1 MLALLVVASGTA
13 VAGMQDDG
21 LPKCGIGT
29 SNEGWDYVVK
39 KTTSGVDYTLRR
51 GNDPVIFH
59 TVIADGEKPV
69 VTIEPQP
76 KWLDILNCESQVGT
90 LTVKM
95 NDDIYDEASQTGLC
109 DGMALTQTMEDAS
122 AFLGAAREAKSVSLA
137 YAETP
142 DNDSNFFV
150 RYPAEVKLADAISI
164 GLSFIQQL
172 NQMHAVGECILI
184 DN

>member
-122 AFLGAAREAKSVSLA
+122 AFLGAAREA
-137 YAETP
+137 
-142 DNDSNFFV
+142 
-150 RYPAEVKLADAISI
+150 R
-164 GLSFIQQL
+164 
-172 NQMHAVGECILI
+172 
-184 DN
+184 